1 MFTKVNTKG
10 THMYF
15 VITDSRCSGKGS
27 NTRGRGCGFD
37 LQQPHAQVF
46 VSKKKLA
53 TRDRVG
59 LTGES

>member
-46 VSKKKLA
+46 VSKK
-53 TRDRVG
+53 TCD
-59 LTGES
+59 T